1 MAKSNDILEQ
11 IQQSLA
17 DLNQKFGEFSNHQS
31 NLIENYD
38 ILMENQLKTTEN
50 HDIVIQN
57 QKTIIKNQG
66 IITHNQSSI
75 IHNQGVIVKN
85 QAYLK
90 TLIHAQT
97 EIISLLSNRP
107 KDEVADELE
116 AYLQK
121 AQKEIAEGFEK
132 PIGEN

>member
-11 IQQSLA
+11 IQQSLVE
-17 DLNQKFGEFSNHQS
+17 LNQRFGDFSTHQS
-31 NLIENYD
+31 NMIENYD

-97 EIISLLSNRP
+97 EIIAILSNRP
-107 KDEVADELE
+107 QEQVATELD

-121 AQKEIAEGFEK
+121 AQKEIAQGFEK
-132 PIGEN
+132 PIGEE

>member
-11 IQQSLA
+11 IQQGLI
-17 DLNQKFGEFSNHQS
+17 DLNQKFAEFSAHQS

-38 ILMENQLKTTEN
+38 ILMDNQLKTTEN

-97 EIISLLSNRP
+97 EIIALLSSRP
-107 KDEVADELE
+107 KQQIAEELE
-116 AYLQK
+116 IYLQN
-121 AQKEIAEGFEK
+121 AQKEIAEGFER
-132 PIGEN
+132 PLGQ